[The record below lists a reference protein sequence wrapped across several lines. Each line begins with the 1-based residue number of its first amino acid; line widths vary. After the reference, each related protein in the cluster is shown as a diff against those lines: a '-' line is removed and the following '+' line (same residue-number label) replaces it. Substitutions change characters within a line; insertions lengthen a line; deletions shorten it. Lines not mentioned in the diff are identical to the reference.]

1 MKKKIFSLLIGMII
15 CGKLV
20 AQEYDFVIVNGHLID
35 SKNKINQQMDVAIK
49 NGKIVAVQKTI
60 STDQAK
66 KIIDAEGLIV
76 SPGLI
81 DMHTHNF
88 FGTEQNRYLAN
99 SFSALPP
106 DGFTFRSGVTTIVDA
121 GSPGWKSFQTYK
133 KQTIDQSKTRV
144 LTFLNIVGQ
153 GMAGGSIEQ
162 NIDDMDPEA
171 SAAFAK
177 KNMAHVVGFKLAHFS
192 GFDWT
197 PTDRVVKAGQLANM
211 PVMIDFGGSQ
221 PELPLDVLFLEKLRS
236 GDIFTHTYAHVKGR
250 TPIVNESGKVRPY
263 VFKAQEKG
271 IVFDVGHGGGSFVF
285 EQAIP
290 AMEQGLKPYTISTDL
305 HTGSMNGGMKDLLNV
320 MSKFLNL
327 NMSLT
332 EVMAAATWQP
342 AMVIKKPE
350 FGHLSIGT
358 EADITLLRLQE
369 GDFGFIDT
377 AKKKMR
383 GTQKLICELTM
394 RAGTV
399 VYDLNGLASPLW
411 NE

>member
-162 NIDDMDPEA
+162 NIDDMDPEG

-177 KNMAHVVGFKLAHFS
+177 KIWLM
-192 GFDWT
+192 
-197 PTDRVVKAGQLANM
+197 
-211 PVMIDFGGSQ
+211 
-221 PELPLDVLFLEKLRS
+221 
-236 GDIFTHTYAHVKGR
+236 
-250 TPIVNESGKVRPY
+250 
-263 VFKAQEKG
+263 
-271 IVFDVGHGGGSFVF
+271 
-285 EQAIP
+285 
-290 AMEQGLKPYTISTDL
+290 
-305 HTGSMNGGMKDLLNV
+305 
-320 MSKFLNL
+320 
-327 NMSLT
+327 
-332 EVMAAATWQP
+332 
-342 AMVIKKPE
+342 
-350 FGHLSIGT
+350 
-358 EADITLLRLQE
+358 
-369 GDFGFIDT
+369 
-377 AKKKMR
+377 
-383 GTQKLICELTM
+383 
-394 RAGTV
+394 
-399 VYDLNGLASPLW
+399 
-411 NE
+411 

>member
-1 MKKKIFSLLIGMII
+1 
-15 CGKLV
+15 
-20 AQEYDFVIVNGHLID
+20 
-35 SKNKINQQMDVAIK
+35 
-49 NGKIVAVQKTI
+49 
-60 STDQAK
+60 
-66 KIIDAEGLIV
+66 
-76 SPGLI
+76 
-81 DMHTHNF
+81 
-88 FGTEQNRYLAN
+88 
-99 SFSALPP
+99 
-106 DGFTFRSGVTTIVDA
+106 
-121 GSPGWKSFQTYK
+121 
-133 KQTIDQSKTRV
+133 
-144 LTFLNIVGQ
+144 
-153 GMAGGSIEQ
+153 
-162 NIDDMDPEA
+162 
-171 SAAFAK
+171 
-177 KNMAHVVGFKLAHFS
+177 MAHVVGFKLAHFS